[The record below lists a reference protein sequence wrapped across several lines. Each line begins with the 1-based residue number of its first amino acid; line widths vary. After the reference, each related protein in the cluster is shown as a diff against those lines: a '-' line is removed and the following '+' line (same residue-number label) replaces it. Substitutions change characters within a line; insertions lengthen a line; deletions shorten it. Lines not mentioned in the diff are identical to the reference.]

1 MPGGAR
7 DQAVDRPTEEQIG
20 RWYPRLFR
28 TALRLTG
35 NPEDAADV
43 TQQAFCQAL
52 RRWDRFDGGALRT
65 TWLHQIVLN
74 CVRDWARRRSIRQ
87 SEAIDAWTL
96 ATLKDPDLEASTRL
110 EQREQ
115 MLCLRRAIEG
125 LASETRSVFAATVL
139 DGYTY
144 EEAADLLS
152 VPVGTIASRVHEA
165 RKYLRGVMQKAFPEA

>member
-165 RKYLRGVMQKAFPEA
+165 RKHLRGVMQKAFPEA